1 MGFSYVAAVAI
12 LLSSSLIFFGIVY
25 GEFMQNNTQLGSAQ
39 NTQTQQE
46 YDLLNS
52 KVNITGYYV
61 ESGSAYNVTIN
72 MTNTGSVTLD
82 LDTTTL
88 LVNGTMS
95 SFTASTEYLFPLGN
109 ASITFHV
116 STARLMPVDITFNT
130 GYQKLMEVIS

>member
-46 YDLLNS
+46 YNLLNS

-72 MTNTGSVTLD
+72 MTNTGSVPLD
-82 LDTTTL
+82 LNTTTL
-88 LVNGTMS
+88 LVNGTIS
-95 SFTASTEYLFPLGN
+95 SFTSPTVYLFPLGN
-109 ASITFHV
+109 SSITFHV
-116 STARLMPVDITFNT
+116 STARLMPVEIIFNT
-130 GYQKLMEVIS
+130 GYQKFMEVIS